1 MSSLRYVYGIVSAAD
16 ANLVR
21 DARIRGI
28 EDAPVRVIT
37 AGSLAAAVSDLDDTA
52 YGSDTLNAR
61 VADLEWLSSR
71 AEAHQAVNA
80 LLLELAGGVIPLSF
94 GALYR
99 DDDRVREMLR
109 EDEPARA
116 DRIAALRGRGEWLVT
131 AVREA
136 TAPLEDET
144 VTALDSEI
152 AASAPGR
159 AFLLEKRR
167 TAVATRSIERAD
179 ADIVEI
185 CLARLGPVVE
195 RVYREPLARGGGDG
209 VVLRLSLLLERDRA
223 ATLGSAVR
231 ETEAL
236 VAPRG
241 YRLRLSGPWP
251 AYRFG
256 SLS

>member
-1 MSSLRYVYGIVSAAD
+1 MSSLRYVYGILAAAD
-16 ANLVR
+16 ANAVH

-37 AGSLAAAVSDLDDTA
+37 GGPLAAAVSNLDDTA

-61 VADLEWLSSR
+61 IADLEWLSSR

-80 LLLELAGGVIPLSF
+80 LLLELAGSVIPLSF

-109 EDEPARA
+109 EDERGRV
-116 DRIAALRGRGEWLVT
+116 DRIEALRGRGEWLVT
-131 AVREA
+131 VVREA
-136 TAPLEDET
+136 TAPLEDEA

-152 AASAPGR
+152 AASTPGR

-167 TAVATRSIERAD
+167 TTVATRSIERAD
-179 ADIVEI
+179 ADVVRV
-185 CLARLGPVVE
+185 CLAHLEPLAE
-195 RVYREPLARGGGDG
+195 RVYPEPLARGGGDS
-209 VVLRLSLLLERDRA
+209 VVLRLSLLLERGRA
-223 ATLGSAVR
+223 AAVGSAVR

-236 VAPRG
+236 VAPNG

-256 SLS
+256 SLP